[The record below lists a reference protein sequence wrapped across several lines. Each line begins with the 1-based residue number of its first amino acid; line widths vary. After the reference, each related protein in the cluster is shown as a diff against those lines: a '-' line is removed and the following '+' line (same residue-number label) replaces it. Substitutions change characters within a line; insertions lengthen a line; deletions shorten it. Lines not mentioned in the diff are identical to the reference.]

1 MKTKTIDRHPMVDI
15 EKCVAQ
21 INNSRYDLVMV
32 AAQRTREMRRKSAR
46 SDNRPVFLN
55 DALLEAQAGMI
66 DTNAY
71 LAKVR

>member
-1 MKTKTIDRHPMVDI
+1 MKTKTIDRHNLVDI
-15 EKCVAQ
+15 EKCVEQ

-46 SDNRPVFLN
+46 GDKQHVHIN
-55 DALLEAQAGMI
+55 DSLLEAQAGMI